1 MISQNVR
8 KRLQKCCV
16 NRSIAL
22 LWFLLALF
30 TFVCFYIDL
39 QLGEQI
45 KPLETTNLAYFYYF
59 FSSITAVIFNSMR

>member
-39 QLGEQI
+39 QLGEKI
-45 KPLETTNLAYFYYF
+45 KPLERMNLAYFYF

>member
-39 QLGEQI
+39 QLGEKKNQTFRNN
-45 KPLETTNLAYFYYF
+45 EFSFVF